1 MLETMPDKKILVL
14 NAQQIQQKID
24 RMAYQVLED
33 NLDEQDVV
41 IAGILPRGNLVA
53 ERLKTILDGIAPFK
67 SKLINIDLDK
77 NSSSLKAKLDVDVNE
92 CANKV
97 IILVDDVLSSG
108 KTLAYG
114 MGVFLD
120 VPLKKISTVVLVDR
134 NHKSFPIATD
144 YTGVAL
150 STVLKEHIDVVLN
163 EAGQEDAVYLS

>member
-1 MLETMPDKKILVL
+1 MPDKQILVL

-33 NLDEQDVV
+33 NLDETDII
-41 IAGILPRGNLVA
+41 IAGILPRGNFVA
-53 ERLKTILDGIAPFK
+53 ERLKKVLDGIAPFT

-77 NSSSLKAKLDVDVNE
+77 TSSSLKASIDIDVKD

-114 MGVFLD
+114 LGVFLD
-120 VPLKKISTVVLVDR
+120 VPLKKMSTAVLVDR

-144 YTGVAL
+144 YAGVAL

-163 EAGQEDAVYLS
+163 EAGQEDAVYLR

>member
-1 MLETMPDKKILVL
+1 MSDRKILVL

-24 RMAYQVLED
+24 RIAYQVLED
-33 NLDEQDVV
+33 NLDEKDII
-41 IAGILPRGNLVA
+41 IAGILPRGNFVA
-53 ERLKTILDGIAPFK
+53 ERLKKVLDGIAPFT

-77 NSSSLKAKLDVDVNE
+77 TSSSLKAKIDVDVAE

-114 MGVFLD
+114 LGVFLD
-120 VPLKKISTVVLVDR
+120 VPLKKMSTVVLVDR
-134 NHKSFPIATD
+134 NHKSFPVATD
-144 YTGVAL
+144 YAGVAL

-163 EAGQEDAVYLS
+163 EDGQEDAVYLR

>member
-1 MLETMPDKKILVL
+1 MPDKKILVL

-24 RMAYQVLED
+24 RIAYQVLED
-33 NLDEQDVV
+33 NLDEKDII
-41 IAGILPRGNLVA
+41 IAGILPRGNFVA
-53 ERLKTILDGIAPFK
+53 ERLKKVLDGIAPFS

-77 NSSSLKAKLDVDVNE
+77 TSHTLKATIDIDVAE

-114 MGVFLD
+114 LGVFLD
-120 VPLKKISTVVLVDR
+120 VPLKKMSTVVLVDR

-163 EAGQEDAVYLS
+163 EAGQEDAVYLM

>member
-1 MLETMPDKKILVL
+1 MSDKKILVL

-24 RMAYQVLED
+24 RIAYQVLED
-33 NLDEQDVV
+33 NLDEKDII
-41 IAGILPRGNLVA
+41 IAGILPRGNFVA
-53 ERLKTILDGIAPFK
+53 ERLKKVLDGIAPFT

-77 NSSSLKAKLDVDVNE
+77 TSTSLKASIDVDVKE

-114 MGVFLD
+114 LGVFLD
-120 VPLKKISTVVLVDR
+120 VPLKKMSTVVLVDR
-134 NHKSFPIATD
+134 NHKSYPVATD
-144 YTGVAL
+144 YAGVAL

-163 EAGQEDAVYLS
+163 EAGQEDAVYLR

>member
-1 MLETMPDKKILVL
+1 MANKKILVL

-24 RMAYQVLED
+24 RIAYQVLED
-33 NLDEQDVV
+33 NLDETDII
-41 IAGILPRGNLVA
+41 IAGILPRGNFVA
-53 ERLKTILDGIAPFK
+53 ERLKKVLDGIAPF
-67 SKLINIDLDK
+67 SSTLINIELDK
-77 NSSSLKAKLDVDVNE
+77 ESSTLKAKLDIDVAE

-114 MGVFLD
+114 LGVFLD
-120 VPLKKISTVVLVDR
+120 VPLKKMSTVVLVDR

-144 YTGVAL
+144 YAGVAL

-163 EAGQEDAVYLS
+163 EEGQEDAVYLR

>member
-1 MLETMPDKKILVL
+1 MADRKILVL

-24 RMAYQVLED
+24 RIAYQVLED
-33 NLDEQDVV
+33 NLDETDII

-53 ERLKTILDGIAPFK
+53 ERLKKVLDGIAPF
-67 SKLINIDLDK
+67 SSTLINIELDK
-77 NSSSLKAKLDVDVNE
+77 ESSTLKAKLDIDVAE

-114 MGVFLD
+114 LGVFLD
-120 VPLKKISTVVLVDR
+120 VPLKKMSTVVLVDR
-134 NHKSFPIATD
+134 NHKSFPVATD
-144 YTGVAL
+144 YAGVAL

-163 EAGQEDAVYLS
+163 EQGQEDAVYLR

>member
-1 MLETMPDKKILVL
+1 MPDKQILVL

-24 RMAYQVLED
+24 RIAYQVLED
-33 NLDEQDVV
+33 NLDEQHII
-41 IAGILPRGNLVA
+41 IAGILPRGNFVA
-53 ERLKTILDGIAPFK
+53 ERLKKVLDSIAPFTT
-67 SKLINIDLDK
+67 KLINIDLDK
-77 NSSSLKAKLDVDVNE
+77 TSSSLKAKMDVDVAE

-114 MGVFLD
+114 LGVFLD
-120 VPLKKISTVVLVDR
+120 VPLKKMSTVVLVDR

-144 YTGVAL
+144 YAGVAL

-163 EAGQEDAVYLS
+163 EEGQEDAVYLR

>member
-1 MLETMPDKKILVL
+1 MSDRKILVL

-24 RMAYQVLED
+24 RIAYQVLED
-33 NLDEQDVV
+33 NLDEKDII
-41 IAGILPRGNLVA
+41 IAGILPRGNFLA
-53 ERLKTILDGIAPFK
+53 ERLKTVLDGIAPFT

-77 NSSSLKAKLDVDVNE
+77 TSHSLKASIDVDVNE

-114 MGVFLD
+114 LGVFLD
-120 VPLKKISTVVLVDR
+120 VPLKKMSTVVLVDR

-144 YTGVAL
+144 YAGVAL

-163 EAGQEDAVYLS
+163 EDGQEDAVYLR